1 MEAQWLSGAW
11 RAVPVCALLW
21 LAYLFGRTLASGR
34 VPLIERVAR
43 VRDPDLSAALRRY
56 TRRLTPLWTAYFVFS
71 AFLAAVS
78 NLSPANLSLTIWTAT
93 LVLFVGEHQL
103 RPLLFRGKTFPSLVQ
118 QIVDTA
124 SVWRQ
129 RS

>member
-1 MEAQWLSGAW
+1 M
-11 RAVPVCALLW
+11 
-21 LAYLFGRTLASGR
+21 ASGR

-56 TRRLTPLWTAYFVFS
+56 TRRLTTLWTAYFVFS